1 MHWQNSTEQTNQLK
15 VHAPVTTHNEG
26 ITFRSR
32 GIKQK
37 FPRSATEQ
45 HLNQMRIMPLACTTS
60 AVHDYHKCPATQ
72 NPIKLTQV
80 AVQRKSQHGSV
91 ASTVPAQHMCSITNH
106 NQRKQ
111 GRPYLH
117 QSCDSHVRQH
127 AHIKTKQCTTA
138 RIKTWRKCCS
148 SPPSG
153 LVSHAKVRPPL
164 HVL

>member
-91 ASTVPAQHMCSITNH
+91 APTVPAQHMCSITNH

-117 QSCDSHVRQH
+117 QSCNSHVRQH
-127 AHIKTKQCTTA
+127 AHIKTKQCTT
-138 RIKTWRKCCS
+138 TWS
-148 SPPSG
+148 M
-153 LVSHAKVRPPL
+153 
-164 HVL
+164 